1 MTTDALLTY
10 MSIQPL
16 AKIEKKPKL
25 RDFNQP
31 FVLFGVNEGDPMFTF
46 VNIHAAWT
54 IQRAFRVYR
63 SKKIVARRRYELWQR
78 SSDMQWS
85 FFCHLAETNTLS
97 TQANNILDFLGVRPT
112 KPVFFD
118 EVRHPT
124 VSERYLSN
132 LRSKDEKKNL
142 KLEFEAKYRER
153 LLFLQKSAVIEGKQY
168 FNLGFERITTNY
180 KLKLAFRRAFASSV
194 RKRAR
199 PVLAAT
205 GL

>member
-1 MTTDALLTY
+1 MTCNGL
-10 MSIQPL
+10 
-16 AKIEKKPKL
+16 
-25 RDFNQP
+25 
-31 FVLFGVNEGDPMFTF
+31 
-46 VNIHAAWT
+46 
-54 IQRAFRVYR
+54 
-63 SKKIVARRRYELWQR
+63 
-78 SSDMQWS
+78 

-180 KLKLAFRRAFASSV
+180 KLKLAFRRAFGIKRKKKSKVSTSGHRVVKALQGTQALVEGLACYDFKQFENSPHIGTIRIIYIKASGQVYLCSH
-194 RKRAR
+194 
-199 PVLAAT
+199 P
-205 GL
+205 